1 VLTQFEQDAVIAQ
14 VREIVRHAK
23 IREVRVRRQEM
34 SPKAAKA
41 AFERAL
47 DRLRDSLKEIG

>member
-1 VLTQFEQDAVIAQ
+1 MLTQFEQDAVIAQ